1 MKFIK
6 NMSVTIK
13 ILLMVLIPMAGLL
26 YFSIS
31 SVADSY
37 QTAGAI
43 QNIQVG
49 IRASAM
55 AGDLVHE
62 VQSERALSVSFLG
75 ARGTHFGTELEHQR
89 KSVDDALR
97 RLKTYIAEQSTPLT
111 MIGLKTHLEM
121 GLSELDRLISNRPA
135 VSNLSAT
142 GLEVTNL
149 YTQTI
154 AALLGGISQMTT
166 QSSNGELSHALSAY
180 GSFLWMKELAGQE
193 RATLNG
199 VFASDAVLPAVYR
212 QFLAILAGQENYRR
226 AFELYA
232 SDNLVSTFK
241 ETYVGESVAAT
252 TAMRQ
257 VVMDKANV
265 GGFGIDAADWQDKQT
280 QNINLLKSVED
291 RISQELLDLAGKIN
305 SAAWSAFN
313 FALGISLVLL
323 VLVSSAAY
331 WIIRNILGA
340 LHQAQAVVERVSQ
353 GDLTV
358 RIQVDQQDEFGQM
371 LVALGGLV
379 EHLSGTIGSILNT
392 SDSMRIAADQVS
404 ASAQALS
411 AGASQQA
418 ASIEET
424 SASLEQMTA
433 SIQQNTENAQ
443 VTESMAIS
451 SAKEAESGGE
461 AVQETVGAMKR
472 IAEKI
477 SIIEDIA
484 YKTNLLALNAAIEAA
499 RAGEHGKGFAVVA
512 DEVRKLAE
520 RSQVSAKE
528 IIEEAKYSVDVAEKA
543 GSLLVTM
550 VPNIRKTAD
559 LVQEITA
566 ASLEQ
571 ARGVDQVNTATE
583 QLNTVAQNSAAS
595 SEELAAT
602 AEELSAH
609 AEQLQQQLQFF
620 RTQTA

>member
-1 MKFIK
+1 
-6 NMSVTIK
+6 MSVTIK

-75 ARGTHFGTELEHQR
+75 ARGTHFGTELERQR

-313 FALGISLVLL
+313 CALGISLVLQE
-323 VLVSSAAY
+323 LVSSAAN
-331 WIIRNILGA
+331 WISRNILGA

-353 GDLTV
+353 GDLK
-358 RIQVDQQDEFGQM
+358 VDQQEEFGQL

-379 EHLSGTIGSILNT
+379 EHLSRTIGSILNT

-411 AGASQQA
+411 VGASQQA

-520 RSQVSAKE
+520 R
-528 IIEEAKYSVDVAEKA
+528 
-543 GSLLVTM
+543 
-550 VPNIRKTAD
+550 
-559 LVQEITA
+559 
-566 ASLEQ
+566 
-571 ARGVDQVNTATE
+571 
-583 QLNTVAQNSAAS
+583 
-595 SEELAAT
+595 
-602 AEELSAH
+602 
-609 AEQLQQQLQFF
+609 
-620 RTQTA
+620 

>member
-1 MKFIK
+1 
-6 NMSVTIK
+6 MSVTIK
-13 ILLMVLIPMAGLL
+13 ILLMVLITMAGLL

-75 ARGTHFGTELEHQR
+75 ARGTHFGTELERQR

-166 QSSNGELSHALSAY
+166 QSSNGDLSHALSAY

-340 LHQAQAVVERVSQ
+340 LHQAQAVVERGSR

-358 RIQVDQQDEFGQM
+358 GSQVDQQDEFGQM

-379 EHLSGTIGSILNT
+379 AHLSGTIGSILNT
-392 SDSMRIAADQVS
+392 RDSMRIAADQVS

-418 ASIEET
+418 A
-424 SASLEQMTA
+424 
-433 SIQQNTENAQ
+433 
-443 VTESMAIS
+443 
-451 SAKEAESGGE
+451 
-461 AVQETVGAMKR
+461 
-472 IAEKI
+472 
-477 SIIEDIA
+477 
-484 YKTNLLALNAAIEAA
+484 
-499 RAGEHGKGFAVVA
+499 
-512 DEVRKLAE
+512 
-520 RSQVSAKE
+520 
-528 IIEEAKYSVDVAEKA
+528 
-543 GSLLVTM
+543 
-550 VPNIRKTAD
+550 
-559 LVQEITA
+559 
-566 ASLEQ
+566 
-571 ARGVDQVNTATE
+571 
-583 QLNTVAQNSAAS
+583 
-595 SEELAAT
+595 
-602 AEELSAH
+602 
-609 AEQLQQQLQFF
+609 
-620 RTQTA
+620 